1 MKDLMFSLNATVPVF
16 LLMVLGCMMRRS
28 GLISAR
34 FAASMNTFVFKVALP
49 VNLFAELYGVNIRK
63 LWDGGY
69 VLFCFAAT
77 LLSAGIAL
85 AVSFLFR
92 ERSVRGEFVQGA
104 YRGSASLLG
113 MAYIE
118 NIYRDGLIGTLMML
132 GCVPI
137 YNIIAVAVLS
147 LMNPDGGKMD
157 GNRMRRTL
165 AGILTNPIIWGILLG
180 FAWALSGLPMP
191 EIPAKTIDYI
201 GRMASPMG
209 LLALGASLDFQAIR
223 KQMKPILTASFLR
236 LIGFCAITSLMA
248 VHFGYRDQKLVAS
261 VIMSGSAATVAG
273 YVMAKNMGYRGA
285 VSSGIVMVTTV
296 MSSFTLTFWLWLF
309 RSLGYI

>member
-77 LLSAGIAL
+77 LLSAGIA
-85 AVSFLFR
+85 
-92 ERSVRGEFVQGA
+92 
-104 YRGSASLLG
+104 
-113 MAYIE
+113 
-118 NIYRDGLIGTLMML
+118 IYRDGSVGTLMML

-209 LLALGASLDFQAIR
+209 LLALGASLDFQAIG